1 MRKTNF
7 IIIGM
12 IMLMLS
18 ACATANVKPTSQ
30 AAVQPVPDFTLADQ
44 NGKLWKLSD
53 VLKDY
58 KGVVLA
64 FYAKDDTKL

>member
-1 MRKTNF
+1 MRRISTLFIFLFLFVISAYAGTDVKTTP
-7 IIIGM
+7 
-12 IMLMLS
+12 S
-18 ACATANVKPTSQ
+18 TSSQ
-30 AAVQPVPDFTLADQ
+30 VAPDFSLADQ
-44 NGKLWKLSD
+44 DGKLWKLSD